1 MVTSLVKNLNLLMMM
16 FFSKLLAK
24 HRSFRGSLTSK
35 IKDAMHRV
43 FPNLPPVNTNST
55 PSEIN
60 NWKTNPEVA
69 RCHKILFQSDSPDG
83 SATFMSKII
92 DKVWP
97 TKKKAPKVHIAYA
110 ISVCE
115 FILNPKNKKIQI
127 SEFSIKHKISKYLN
141 KLVNKERISNS
152 DDEQEKGQVIEDK
165 RGQEEGDQEGDQE
178 EDQEGDQE
186 GDKEGREKE
195 EMNEVEGG
203 VDDYYS
209 SEEERRLFES
219 EEMKKYKKNKY

>member
-1 MVTSLVKNLNLLMMM
+1 MMIFLFEVTRKASELPWLLDIKN
-16 FFSKLLAK
+16 K
-24 HRSFRGSLTSK
+24 RC
-35 IKDAMHRV
+35 DASRLSN
-43 FPNLPPVNTNST
+43 PPPVNTNST
-55 PSEIN
+55 PSEIS
-60 NWKTNPEVA
+60 NWKTNAEVV
-69 RCHKILFQSDSPDG
+69 RCHEILFKHDSLDG

-97 TKKKAPKVHIAYA
+97 IKKKAPKVHIAYA

-127 SEFSIKHKISKYLN
+127 SEFPIKHKILKYLN

-152 DDEQEKGQVIEDK
+152 DGEQEIGQVIEDK
-165 RGQEEGDQEGDQE
+165 GGQEEGDQEEDQE

-186 GDKEGREKE
+186 GQEGRENE
-195 EMNEVEGG
+195 EMNEDGGG
-203 VDDYYS
+203 VDYYYS

-219 EEMKKYKKNKY
+219 EGMKKYKKNK